1 MMVEIF
7 YSKNRTIFN
16 LQNRT
21 IVKRK
26 NKPKLKSNQIEE
38 SEVEI
43 TTSGPL
49 ILTMKIGRP
58 ESKCCGGGCS

>member
-1 MMVEIF
+1 MIVEIF
-7 YSKNRTIFN
+7 YLIQ
-16 LQNRT
+16 QNRT
-21 IVKRK
+21 YIKSIRK
-26 NKPKLKSNQIEE
+26 MKPKFKSNQIEE